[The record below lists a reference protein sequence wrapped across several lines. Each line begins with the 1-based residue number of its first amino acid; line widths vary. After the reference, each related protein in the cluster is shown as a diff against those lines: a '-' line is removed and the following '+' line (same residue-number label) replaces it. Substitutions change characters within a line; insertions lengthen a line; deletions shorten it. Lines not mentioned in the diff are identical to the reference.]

1 MYFLIYSICGIF
13 LAGKM
18 ALDCELYSIGGNA
31 GGMGMA
37 LGRCIAALYYRQH
50 YLYLSARI
58 KKEVS
63 SACALFSIY
72 SS

>member
-1 MYFLIYSICGIF
+1 
-13 LAGKM
+13 M

-31 GGMGMA
+31 GGICMA

-58 KKEVS
+58 KKRFLRPVPCFQFIPHELQTS
-63 SACALFSIY
+63 
-72 SS
+72 

>member
-1 MYFLIYSICGIF
+1 
-13 LAGKM
+13 M

-72 SS
+72 SSWTTDIVKQYLRPVAR